1 MTSRVASGR
10 PACAERQAGKHTDH
24 GVEEKVDLLPSASM
38 NQRPARTRFAPSPT
52 GSLHLGN
59 ARTALFN
66 WLFARH
72 AGGRFVLRSEDTD
85 QARSDEGLLA
95 GMQRDLDWLG
105 LARDEGPDVGG
116 DFGPYRQRERADRHA
131 QVLTELLAADRAYY
145 CYCTQ
150 EELAEARR
158 RQLAAGQA
166 PRYPGTCAHLAPA
179 DREALQ
185 ASGRQPTLRFRVP
198 DTGEVVFDDLVHGRQ
213 RFRLR
218 DIGDFVIARADG
230 TPAFFLANAV
240 DDADMG
246 ITHVLRGD
254 DHLANTPRQL
264 LILAALELDQPAYG
278 HFGLITDTA
287 GQPLSKRAQ
296 VASLEDLRAAGY
308 LPSAVRNH
316 LARVGLSGL
325 PQTWLESD
333 ELAAHF
339 DIARVSRGPA
349 AHDPAALH
357 GWQRQAVD
365 RLDDTAWLAWVEAVS
380 GWPEAL
386 PRDGNT
392 AAEFARIARPNVLL
406 AQEAK
411 EWAERLFGDEWTHDE
426 AALES
431 VCSAQDDLLPAALEM
446 PAPHDAD
453 SFREWTRAL
462 GARTGRKGK
471 SLFQPLR
478 AVLTGTL
485 SGPELPEIVSLVG
498 ADRVTRRLQQA
509 QAIAERATSS

>member
-1 MTSRVASGR
+1 
-10 PACAERQAGKHTDH
+10 
-24 GVEEKVDLLPSASM
+24 M
-38 NQRPARTRFAPSPT
+38 NQCPVRTRFAPSPT

-85 QARSDEGLLA
+85 RTRSDETLLDA
-95 GMQRDLDWLG
+95 MQEDLDWLG
-105 LARDEGPDVGG
+105 LTRDEGPDVGG
-116 DFGPYRQRERADRHA
+116 DHGPYRQRERADRHA
-131 QVLTELLAADRAYY
+131 EVLNGLLAADRAYP
-145 CYCTQ
+145 CYCSQ
-150 EELAEARR
+150 EELAAARQ
-158 RQLAAGQA
+158 RQVAAGQA
-166 PRYPGTCAHLAPA
+166 PRYPGTCARLDPA
-179 DREALQ
+179 EREAL
-185 ASGRQPTLRFRVP
+185 AAAGRQPTIRFRVP

-213 RFRLR
+213 RFRVR
-218 DIGDFVIARADG
+218 HIGDFVIARGDG

-264 LILAALELDQPAYG
+264 LILAALELDPPAYG

-287 GQPLSKRAQ
+287 GQPLSKRAR
-296 VASLEDLRAAGY
+296 VASLADLRTAGY

-325 PQTWLESD
+325 SQSWLEGE

-349 AHDPAALH
+349 AHDPAALD

-365 RLDDTAWLAWVEAVS
+365 RLDAGEWLAWVEAAA
-380 GWPEAL
+380 GWPETL
-386 PRDGNT
+386 PRAGNT
-392 AAEFARIARPNVLL
+392 AAEFARIVRPNVLL
-406 AQEAK
+406 AEEARM
-411 EWAERLFGDEWTHDE
+411 WAQRLFGEDPTYDEP
-426 AALES
+426 AVAS
-431 VCSAQDDLLPAALEM
+431 VCAAQEDLLPAALDM

-453 SFREWTRAL
+453 SFREWARAL
-462 GARTGRKGK
+462 GARTERKGK

-478 AVLTGTL
+478 AILTGML
-485 SGPELPEIVSLVG
+485 SGPELPEIVALMG
-498 ADRVTRRLQQA
+498 AERVTRRLHQA
-509 QAIAERATSS
+509 QTIAGREASSG